1 MAATTDEAWGET
13 ARTEPRW
20 PASVAVVVAALLY
33 LFMLGKF
40 TLGPP
45 WIIPA
50 IEALILI
57 PLSIVAPL
65 RKPNEERLVQYAA
78 FSVIAIAGIT
88 NITSLV
94 QLIHAVVYHAKS
106 VTGPELLFS
115 SIAIWLTNVIVFSLW
130 FYELDRGGPDDRLSP
145 DHGKPDFLFPQMA
158 TPGCTHE
165 HWAPT
170 YFDYLYVSF
179 TNATAFSPTDT
190 MPLTRSCKA
199 LMIVES
205 LVSLLT
211 ISIVASRAI
220 NILG

>member
-1 MAATTDEAWGET
+1 MGATTDRAWGEV

-57 PLSIVAPL
+57 PLSIAAPR
-65 RKPNEERLVQYAA
+65 RKPGEERVVQYAA
-78 FSVIAIAGIT
+78 FSIIGIAGIA
-88 NITSLV
+88 NVTSLV

-106 VTGPELLFS
+106 VTGAELLFS

-130 FYELDRGGPDDRLSP
+130 FYELDRGGPDDRLSA

-158 TPGCTHE
+158 
-165 HWAPT
+165 
-170 YFDYLYVSF
+170 L
-179 TNATAFSPTDT
+179 
-190 MPLTRSCKA
+190 
-199 LMIVES
+199 I
-205 LVSLLT
+205 
-211 ISIVASRAI
+211 
-220 NILG
+220 